1 MLARGRDWQMHQ
13 VDIEVES
20 NKKTAMLLFF
30 LVRYG
35 QDKYEEM
42 AQADRKLSQRKSQV
56 PHKNLWLVSVGN
68 HDFKL

>member
-1 MLARGRDWQMHQ
+1 MHQ
-13 VDIEVES
+13 VDMEVES

-42 AQADRKLSQRKSQV
+42 AQADRKLSQRKMGAVCPLTS
-56 PHKNLWLVSVGN
+56 PT
-68 HDFKL
+68 